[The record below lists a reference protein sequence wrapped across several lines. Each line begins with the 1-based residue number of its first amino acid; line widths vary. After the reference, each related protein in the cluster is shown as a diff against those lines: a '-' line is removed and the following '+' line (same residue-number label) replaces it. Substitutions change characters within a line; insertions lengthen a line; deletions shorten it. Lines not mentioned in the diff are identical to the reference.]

1 MEWRVGAD
9 RHCFAGD
16 DMVIQLT
23 TYASE
28 KSRYLIATSHTSV
41 FILRD
46 VC

>member
-1 MEWRVGAD
+1 MERRVGAD

-16 DMVIQLT
+16 DMIQFIK
-23 TYASE
+23 YASE
-28 KSRYLIATSHTSV
+28 KSRYLIATCRTSV